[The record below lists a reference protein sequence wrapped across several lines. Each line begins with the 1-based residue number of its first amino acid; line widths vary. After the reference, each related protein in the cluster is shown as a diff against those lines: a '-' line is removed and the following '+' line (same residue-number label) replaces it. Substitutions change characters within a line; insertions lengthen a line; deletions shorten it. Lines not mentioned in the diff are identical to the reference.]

1 MQFIEYY
8 TESKKHN
15 NNPSWSQGWLGAIS
29 ATAQNHKRQ
38 YHTAYGK
45 HQNSKFSRYW
55 KSIAFASSETQK
67 KKKKK

>member
-15 NNPSWSQGWLGAIS
+15 NNPHDLRADWELYLPLPSI
-29 ATAQNHKRQ
+29 TRQ

-45 HQNSKFSRYW
+45 HQNSKFSHYW
-55 KSIAFASSETQK
+55 KSIACASSETQK
-67 KKKKK
+67 KKM

>member
-15 NNPSWSQGWLGAIS
+15 NNPHDLRADWELYLPLPSI
-29 ATAQNHKRQ
+29 TRQ

-45 HQNSKFSRYW
+45 HQNSKFSTTGRVLLLHHQ
-55 KSIAFASSETQK
+55 KLK
-67 KKKKK
+67 KKM

>member
-15 NNPSWSQGWLGAIS
+15 NNPHDLRADWELYVTTFHPES
-29 ATAQNHKRQ
+29 TRQ

-45 HQNSKFSRYW
+45 HQNSKFSRW